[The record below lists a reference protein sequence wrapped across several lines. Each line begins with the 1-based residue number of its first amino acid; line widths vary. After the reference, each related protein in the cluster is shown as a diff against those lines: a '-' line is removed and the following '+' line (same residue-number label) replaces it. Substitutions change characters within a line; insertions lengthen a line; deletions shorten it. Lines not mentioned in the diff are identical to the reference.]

1 MRRVVW
7 PLIDVPG
14 GWTGRTNY
22 LRNLAKAIASL
33 PSPRI
38 EILLTGSGRAGTD
51 ALDAPLNSFP
61 VLRLPHLRRFSP
73 HWWISKL
80 TARVSSNGGLLAS
93 ALADHGVSLWAYGPP
108 LGRRSRVPALCWI
121 SDFQDIYLPEFFTPE
136 ERRAKSANNAHTAA
150 TAQAIVLSSADA
162 HADFCRLF
170 PEEAH
175 KARILRF
182 VADIPPES
190 VLPPGDAVLR
200 EYDISEP
207 YFHVPNQLWAHK
219 NHRLILDALLRLK
232 KDGLCPLVVSTGL
245 MSDSR
250 DPAFPERLLDAVRAA
265 GFSER
270 FRFLGLVPFAHLAV
284 LMRKSLALI
293 NPSRFEGWST
303 TVEEAKS
310 LGKRILLSSLDVHRE
325 QAPPRGLF
333 FDTDDAE
340 GLAERMRA
348 VLGEYDPEIERAA
361 TEEACALLPG
371 RLRAYGEAYEE
382 LALSV
387 ITGSAKS

>member
-1 MRRVVW
+1 MD
-7 PLIDVPG
+7 ISG
-14 GWTGRTNY
+14 GWTGWTNY
-22 LRNLAKAIASL
+22 LRNLGKAVLSL

-38 EILLTGSGRAGTD
+38 EILLAGQ
-51 ALDAPLNSFP
+51 AVSLDAPLDAFP

-73 HWWISKL
+73 HWWMSKL
-80 TARVSSNGGLLAS
+80 TARLSLDGGLLAS
-93 ALADHGVSLWAYGPP
+93 ALAERGVSLWSHGTP
-108 LGRRSRVPALCWI
+108 LGLRSRVPALCWI
-121 SDFQDIYLPEFFTPE
+121 ADFQDIHIPEFFAPK
-136 ERRAKSANNAHTAA
+136 ERKTKALVNAHKAA
-150 TAQAIVLSSADA
+150 TAQAVVLSSLDA

-170 PEEAH
+170 PREAR
-175 KARILRF
+175 KAHILRF

-190 VLPPGDAVLR
+190 ALPNAEAVLR

-219 NHRLILDALLRLK
+219 NHRLILDALRRLEK
-232 KDGLCPLVVSTGL
+232 ENFRPLVVSTGL
-245 MSDSR
+245 KSDSR
-250 DPAFPERLLDAVRAA
+250 NPAFPGRLVETARAA

-284 LMRKSLALI
+284 LMRKSAALI

-310 LGKRILLSSLDVHRE
+310 LGKRILLSDLKVHRE

-333 FDTDDAE
+333 FDPDDAE
-340 GLAERMRA
+340 GLAEHMRT
-348 VLGEYDPEIERAA
+348 VFREYDPEAERASMTDA
-361 TEEACALLPG
+361 EALLPE
-371 RLRAYGEAYEE
+371 RLRAYGKAYED

-387 ITGSAKS
+387 IEGGAKR